1 MIAKVKG
8 LFAILMI
15 LIMAMS
21 FASCKD
27 ADDGKADSV
36 WLNGTIYTVD
46 DEFSVASAIAVVGDK
61 LVYVG
66 DDEGVQDYIGKNTTV
81 TDLDGKCVL
90 PGLID
95 SHLHMAK
102 IGSQLS
108 AVDIFWAPK
117 EVILEKVKE
126 AAEAAQ
132 PGEWI
137 QGRGWI
143 ESVWPD
149 KKFPTKEDL
158 DAIAPDNPVYLTRA
172 DGHTIWV
179 NSKALEIGGITN
191 KTPNPQG
198 GYIYRDAAG
207 EATGILTDTATNLI
221 SQHLPASTLED
232 GKLWLEAASGH
243 LSSYGITSAMDAGTS
258 PAYIPLYEELIKEDK
273 FHVRTDAEISINT
286 IEDDGYQYIKNHEP
300 RLGDLNN
307 MLDVMAVKVVSDG
320 AMGGRSAA
328 MIEEYNDAHGKFGE
342 LIFTDDEFYQIA
354 KAVYD
359 NGYQLSIHAIGDA
372 ASRQVLNTF
381 EKLQNEGSRE
391 DIRTRIEH
399 YQCVQP
405 EDMDKTVKL
414 NVLPC
419 FNAIHATSDML
430 VAEDRWGTDR
440 MAYSYAW
447 RTMLDKGA
455 IIPNGSDA
463 PVELANPYHG
473 FYASVTRMSRG
484 EQPPEGWYA
493 DQCMTREEAL
503 RSFTIWG
510 AYSMFG
516 EEIKGSLEE
525 GKLADFVVIDR
536 DYMTCEAWELM
547 NIQALTTVL
556 GGKVVYEKNTSIPT
570 VSWQG
575 VPVTYYH
582 EPYMDNGEVFAPLE
596 DMVNALS
603 AKSESM
609 DNMQY
614 KVTLN
619 KKSAKLMAAEKD
631 GIAYVNVKEFYE
643 GLGFKTQWQA
653 ESATISVGA

>member
-1 MIAKVKG
+1 M
-8 LFAILMI
+8 
-15 LIMAMS
+15 
-21 FASCKD
+21 
-27 ADDGKADSV
+27 
-36 WLNGTIYTVD
+36 
-46 DEFSVASAIAVVGDK
+46 
-61 LVYVG
+61 
-66 DDEGVQDYIGKNTTV
+66 
-81 TDLDGKCVL
+81 
-90 PGLID
+90 
-95 SHLHMAK
+95 
-102 IGSQLS
+102 
-108 AVDIFWAPK
+108 
-117 EVILEKVKE
+117 
-126 AAEAAQ
+126 
-132 PGEWI
+132 
-137 QGRGWI
+137 
-143 ESVWPD
+143 
-149 KKFPTKEDL
+149 
-158 DAIAPDNPVYLTRA
+158 
-172 DGHTIWV
+172 
-179 NSKALEIGGITN
+179 
-191 KTPNPQG
+191 
-198 GYIYRDAAG
+198 
-207 EATGILTDTATNLI
+207 
-221 SQHLPASTLED
+221 
-232 GKLWLEAASGH
+232 
-243 LSSYGITSAMDAGTS
+243 
-258 PAYIPLYEELIKEDK
+258 IKEDK
-273 FHVRTDAEISINT
+273 FHVRTDAEIRISKIG
-286 IEDDGYQYIKNHEP
+286 DDGYQYIGDHEP

-307 MLDVMAVKVVSDG
+307 MLDVMAVKVTSDG

-328 MIEEYNDAHGKFGE
+328 MIEEYSDAHGKFGE

>member
-1 MIAKVKG
+1 MFLKARG
-8 LFAILMI
+8 LVAVLMV
-15 LIMAMS
+15 LLLALS
-21 FASCKD
+21 FATSTM
-27 ADDGKADSV
+27 AANEKADSV
-36 WLNGTIYTVD
+36 WFNGTIYTVD
-46 DEFSVASAIAVVGDK
+46 DAFSVASAMAVVGDK

-66 DDEGVQDYIGKNTTV
+66 DDEGVQEYIGPKTTV
-81 TDLDGKCVL
+81 TDLEGKCVL

-95 SHLHMAK
+95 SHLHMAM
-102 IGSQLS
+102 IGEQLS

-126 AAEAAQ
+126 AVEAAQ

-149 KKFPTKEDL
+149 QQFPSKEDL
-158 DAIAPDNPVYLTRA
+158 DAIAPDNPVYLIRA

-179 NSKALEIGGITN
+179 NSKALEIGGITD
-191 KTPNPQG
+191 KTENPQG
-198 GYIYRDAAG
+198 GYIYRDTAG
-207 EATGILTDTATNLI
+207 KATGILTDAATDLI
-221 SQHLPASTLED
+221 SQYIPESTLEE
-232 GKLWLEAASGH
+232 GKLWLEAASEH

-258 PAYIPLYEELIKEDK
+258 PDYITLYEELIEEGR
-273 FHVRTDAEISINT
+273 FHVRADAEIRISAVGD
-286 IEDDGYQYIKNHEP
+286 ESYQYIQTHKP
-300 RLGDLNN
+300 RFGDLNN
-307 MLDVMAVKVVSDG
+307 MLDVMAVKVTSDG

-328 MIEEYNDAHGKFGE
+328 MIEEYSDAHGKYGE
-342 LIFTDDEFYQIA
+342 LIFTDDEFYEIA
-354 KAVYD
+354 KTVYD

-372 ASRQVLNTF
+372 AARQVLNTF
-381 EKLQNEGSRE
+381 EMLQKDGKRE

-405 EDMDKTVKL
+405 DDMDKTIQL

-419 FNAIHATSDML
+419 YNAIHATSDML
-430 VAEDRWGTDR
+430 VAEDRWGKDR

-463 PVELANPYHG
+463 PVELVNPYHG
-473 FYASVTRMSRG
+473 LYASVTRMSRG

-516 EEIKGSLEE
+516 EKVKGSLEV

-536 DYMTCEAWELM
+536 DYMKCDAWELM

-556 GGKVVYEKNTSIPT
+556 GGQIVYEKDTTIPT

-582 EPYMDNGEVFAPLE
+582 DPYVDKEKVYAPLE

-603 AKSESM
+603 AESKSVG
-609 DNMQY
+609 NMKY
-614 KVTLN
+614 KVTLD
-619 KKSAKLMAAEKD
+619 KESVKLTAVDKD
-631 GIAYVNVKEFYE
+631 GVAYVDVKDFYE
-643 GLGFKTQWQA
+643 GLGFKTQWQT
-653 ESATISVGA
+653 ESATLSVGA